1 MLAEKLV
8 YQLNPPASHGGFLVY
23 TYMDKT
29 ILSIPI
35 DRIFFEQSIYPRS
48 KPSDRTIED
57 YATALDLGAKFP
69 PIKVQEVFNA
79 PFGKG
84 YVIIDGV
91 HRTSAYKQLKKKAIA
106 AQLLWPD
113 PVDYQ
118 ENLLELYLSSA
129 EDNTAHGDRLSNAD
143 KRKVARDIAERDPD
157 KKKTEEEIATRLKVS
172 QKSINNWTKDIR
184 ARQSASK
191 ESIILRLS
199 ALGWTLDSIAKQTGY
214 KDHSAISKIVKNSN
228 FTNFHNFLKQGN
240 TLQKALEVFGYDYP
254 MAYSILFKGK
264 SDQERFKELEWGL
277 RTWDYWNFNDCDQ
290 RFGEDWPGRIPA
302 QLVAHTMYYFTN
314 QGDRVFDPMAGG
326 GVVPDTCLA
335 FDRKCNA
342 FDLSTRENRP
352 EIEAHYWEVGS
363 MKWPSVKKP
372 DLIFWD
378 PPYYSKMEKDYE
390 AKATNETPPIS
401 SLDRSAYLE
410 FFKEFFSLA
419 FENTNKGARMA
430 FLNADWRDFQSKEA
444 TDERPE
450 KDVTIFH
457 YRDLLEGA
465 GWLITHRV
473 ECPMSTQRMNGNTV
487 KSMQNRRTLGTIN
500 RTLLIATKK

>member
-1 MLAEKLV
+1 
-8 YQLNPPASHGGFLVY
+8 
-23 TYMDKT
+23 MDKAV
-29 ILSIPI
+29 LSIPI
-35 DRIFFEQSIYPRS
+35 ERIFFEQSIYPRS
-48 KPSDRTIED
+48 KPNDKTIDD
-57 YATALDLGAKFP
+57 YTTALELGAKFP

-79 PFGKG
+79 PFGEG

-91 HRTSAYKQLKKKAIA
+91 HRTNAYKKCKYSEIEAE
-106 AQLLWPD
+106 LLWD
-113 PVDYQ
+113 NPVDFQ
-118 ENLLELYLSSA
+118 ENLIELYRQSGR
-129 EDNTAHGDRLSNAD
+129 DNVSHGDRLTPAD
-143 KRKVARDIAERDPD
+143 KKNYARYIAEMDVD
-157 KKKTEEEIATRLKVS
+157 KNITEQEIADDLKVT
-172 QKSINNWTKDIR
+172 QQTINNWTKDIR

-191 ESIILRLS
+191 ESIILRLN
-199 ALGWTLDSIAKQTGY
+199 ALGWTQENIAVKAGY
-214 KDHSAISKIVKNSN
+214 KDKSGVSKMLKN
-228 FTNFHNFLKQGN
+228 TNFGNFQHFLKQGN

-254 MAYSILFKGK
+254 MAYSILFKDK

-302 QLVAHTMYYFTN
+302 QLVAHTMYYFTK

-342 FDLSTRENRP
+342 FDLSIRENRP
-352 EIEAHYWEVGS
+352 EIESHYWEVGS

-378 PPYYSKMEKDYE
+378 PPYYSKMEKDYK
-390 AKATNETPPIS
+390 AKATDETPPIS
-401 SLDRSAYLE
+401 SLDRLAYLE

-444 TDERPE
+444 MDERPE

-457 YRDLLEGA
+457 YRDLLEDA

-473 ECPMSTQRMNGNTV
+473 ECPMSTQRMTGSTV
-487 KSMQNRRTLGTIN
+487 KNMQNRRTLGTIN